1 MQISSSLENNRT
13 FFQKKLRPDI
23 SFDVVNR
30 NLTIGGRDAC
40 LYCIDGFTKDDT
52 LLKLLQ
58 NKILHLSNLAENLQV
73 RVGNRKNINLLRK
86 NIISK

>member
-1 MQISSSLENNRT
+1 MVQMKKSLKKVVENFLPNKAMSI
-13 FFQKKLRPDI
+13 KK
-23 SFDVVNR
+23 VE
-30 NLTIGGRDAC
+30 
-40 LYCIDGFTKDDT
+40 
-52 LLKLLQ
+52 KLLQ